1 MTTLKWS
8 MCKIY
13 KIYASLAY
21 LLNFAGFEGKKI
33 CTTLCKWFP
42 SEKNR
47 ILIRSRIVM
56 ISPPSTANNTGNGT
70 KLNLFARET
79 DRIERTKKSYKKIC
93 TKLCKQHY
101 WYPRS
106 CPFPLQTLRSHP
118 FSLKT
123 IPSNMPVSLLNHLFP
138 LPVSLP
144 NPLFPLE

>member
-1 MTTLKWS
+1 MPVWHICSISQVSKEKKLYNFVQ
-8 MCKIY
+8 MI
-13 KIYASLAY
+13 SL
-21 LLNFAGFEGKKI
+21 
-33 CTTLCKWFP
+33 W
-42 SEKNR
+42 KNR
-47 ILIRSRIVM
+47 ILIRSGIVM
-56 ISPPSTANNTGNGT
+56 ISPPSTANNTGNST

-118 FSLKT
+118 FSHKT
-123 IPSNMPVSLLNHLFP
+123 IPFNMPVSLLNHLFP

-144 NPLFPLE
+144 NPLFPVGVEYRLHISPL